1 MTRYDFLVLL
11 HVTAVIVWLGAGTTM
26 DLLFL
31 RAERLREP
39 LELKRAGDM
48 MEWLVPRVFIPSAI
62 STLVLGVFAGWD
74 GPWSFGDLWIL
85 IGLVG
90 WAANFFTGLL
100 FIKPQAEKM
109 PQIVAEYG
117 PTSRQAQRQGKLL
130 AVVSRIQLLALFLVV
145 ADMVIKPT
153 GDDEGVLV
161 VGAAILVAAIVAGV
175 VVMRRSELAEA
186 PAAAEPR

>member
-31 RAERLREP
+31 RAERMRDP
-39 LELKRAGDM
+39 LELKRTGDT
-48 MEWLVPRVFIPSAI
+48 MEWLVPRVFIPSAVA
-62 STLVLGVFAGWD
+62 TLVL
-74 GPWSFGDLWIL
+74 
-85 IGLVG
+85 GLVG

-100 FIKPQAEKM
+100 FIKPQGEKM

-117 PTSRQAQRQGKLL
+117 PTSPQAQRQGKLL

-153 GDDEGVLV
+153 GDDEGVLI

-175 VVMRRSELAEA
+175 LVMRRSDFTEA
-186 PAAAEPR
+186 PAAPEPR

>member
-109 PQIVAEYG
+109 PKI
-117 PTSRQAQRQGKLL
+117 L

-153 GDDEGVLV
+153 GDDEGVLI

-175 VVMRRSELAEA
+175 LVMRRSDFTE
-186 PAAAEPR
+186 